1 MLTRHISIGYNMSE
15 TNKHGLGRYIDE
27 ETKYEVRRK
36 CRFGCV
42 VCGAVPYEYHH
53 FRTPFAEARIHDP
66 DDIILLCDSHHR
78 QAGTVLENDWLD
90 AARNRRAEAQEAR
103 FKLAGT
109 TKRFE
114 IRWPSVQLEATRN
127 SILVNGASVLTL
139 AMQDNDLEP
148 VLLSGVFCSRDGVEI
163 CRIENNAIISRVPS
177 LGDFKIISNRF
188 TYKNA
193 KDEQDLAFTLSNS
206 GIVID
211 QIYHVSG
218 GVAIFG
224 NDRCFRIHDGDKLF
238 DVTGT
243 RSVKRE
249 VAIEVKSAGYF
260 DYTGVNLE
268 KMRVNARIS
277 GQITNS
283 NRAGISIDTQGDGIR
298 ISGMAFG
305 SPE

>member
-1 MLTRHISIGYNMSE
+1 M
-15 TNKHGLGRYIDE
+15 
-27 ETKYEVRRK
+27 
-36 CRFGCV
+36 
-42 VCGAVPYEYHH
+42 
-53 FRTPFAEARIHDP
+53 
-66 DDIILLCDSHHR
+66 
-78 QAGTVLENDWLD
+78 ENDWLD